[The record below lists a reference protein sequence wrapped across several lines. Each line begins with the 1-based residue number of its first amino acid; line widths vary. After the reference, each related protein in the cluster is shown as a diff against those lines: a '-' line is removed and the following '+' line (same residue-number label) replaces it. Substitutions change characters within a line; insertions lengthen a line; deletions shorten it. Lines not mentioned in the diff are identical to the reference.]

1 MDLNMSITL
10 TYEGNTATMVMDDGK
25 VNALDNQWFKKVL
38 SVLDEVE
45 SSDATAFVLK
55 GREDIF
61 SGGLNIKW
69 LPNMSRS
76 EIVEFGQLFP
86 GVMRR
91 LYHFPKPTVAVITGH
106 AIAGGCLLACA
117 CDRRVAISGARI
129 AMNEVRVNM
138 TIPQWAIDI
147 VRDVIPMPL
156 AKQMLKF
163 GDPVSTDKL
172 VTEGVIEGV
181 YDTQE
186 TLDAASLDI
195 VASFEGISATNFAN
209 TKIRVR
215 DALR

>member
-10 TYEGNTATMVMDDGK
+10 TFEGNTATMVMDDGK
-25 VNALDNQWFKKVL
+25 VNALDNHWFKMAL

-45 SSDATAFVLK
+45 SSDATALVLK
-55 GREDIF
+55 GREGIF

-69 LPNMSRS
+69 LPTMSQS
-76 EIVEFGQLFP
+76 EMVEFGQLFP
-86 GVMRR
+86 GVMKR
-91 LYHFPKPTVAVITGH
+91 LYHFPKPTVAAITGH

-138 TIPQWAIDI
+138 TVPQWAIDI

-163 GDPVSTDKL
+163 GDPVSTDQL
-172 VTEGVIEGV
+172 VAAGVIEGV

-186 TLDAASLDI
+186 TLNAASLDI
-195 VASFEGISATNFAN
+195 VASFEGISAMDFAN